1 MDAATQPATNVVT
14 SGDPAPHTLRRDEE
28 TMSNG
33 DAVNRIEIKLRDLSQ
48 LFETLDPLPFRA
60 RDLATHAEEYITD
73 SAREMPRDRPFE
85 LVVYLPEGTGE
96 QEASRDLRASI
107 ATFFRQRAAVTNREL
122 RELFSTGRRT
132 LLIGCLIL
140 GACLILAQAFAAFM
154 PENGIVVFVEEGL
167 VIVGWVALWRP
178 LEIFLYEWWPIAKER
193 KLFERL
199 AVADI
204 RLRFYDPEG
213 HTGA

>member
-1 MDAATQPATNVVT
+1 MDAATRPPTDVMT
-14 SGDPAPHTLRRDEE
+14 SGNPAPDALHGGEE

-60 RDLATHAEEYITD
+60 RDLAAHAEEYIAD
-73 SAREMPRDRPFE
+73 SAREMPRDKPFE
-85 LVVYLPEGTGE
+85 FVVYLPEGTGE
-96 QEASRDLRASI
+96 QEVAGDLRASF

-199 AVADI
+199 AAADV
-204 RLRFYDPEG
+204 RLRFYDRAD
-213 HTGA
+213 HNGA